1 MCLPV
6 IEGDKLQSRTLRICR
21 REPVGQRVNRGCDI
35 LAEENLLQ
43 AFIVIRHPPA
53 AFQGRHGLFGLDL
66 ITREHSGVK
75 GILLFFQ
82 LDIELTE
89 DLLEG
94 LLQAGFFLLLK
105 KQSLV
110 NRQQSHLAE
119 CGRMRHQKPGI
130 RGKPRS
136 LSVQLL
142 QSTCRNRTFHVS
154 ISITVHASILLFC
167 FRAHEY
173 QPVQDSCRDRIR
185 AQAVQL
191 SETVDFLFLHG
202 PFEHGHASGILA
214 LELGG
219 KLLDLDKSFVLF
231 QGGRH

>member
-1 MCLPV
+1 
-6 IEGDKLQSRTLRICR
+6 
-21 REPVGQRVNRGCDI
+21 
-35 LAEENLLQ
+35 
-43 AFIVIRHPPA
+43 
-53 AFQGRHGLFGLDL
+53 
-66 ITREHSGVK
+66 
-75 GILLFFQ
+75 
-82 LDIELTE
+82 
-89 DLLEG
+89 
-94 LLQAGFFLLLK
+94 
-105 KQSLV
+105 
-110 NRQQSHLAE
+110 
-119 CGRMRHQKPGI
+119 MRHQKPGI

-154 ISITVHASILLFC
+154 ISITVHAAIRASISIVVHAAIRASISIAVRASIRASISITVHAAIRAAIRTSISITVHAAIRASILLFR

-173 QPVQDSCRDRIR
+173 QPVQDPCRDRIR

-202 PFEHGHASGILA
+202 PLEHGHASGVLA

>member
-1 MCLPV
+1 MC
-6 IEGDKLQSRTLRICR
+6 
-21 REPVGQRVNRGCDI
+21 
-35 LAEENLLQ
+35 
-43 AFIVIRHPPA
+43 
-53 AFQGRHGLFGLDL
+53 
-66 ITREHSGVK
+66 
-75 GILLFFQ
+75 
-82 LDIELTE
+82 
-89 DLLEG
+89 
-94 LLQAGFFLLLK
+94 
-105 KQSLV
+105 
-110 NRQQSHLAE
+110 
-119 CGRMRHQKPGI
+119 HQKPGI

-136 LSVQLL
+136 LAVQLL
-142 QSTCRNRTFHVS
+142 QSTRRNRTFHAS
-154 ISITVHASILLFC
+154 ISIAVHAAIRASILLFR